1 MPVQNAE
8 IADIFSEVA
17 DLLDIEGENQFRVRA
32 YRTAARTLS
41 ELPQNLSD
49 MVEQDDDLSRLHG
62 IGKDL
67 AGKIKTIVQTGS
79 LPQLEELRAKHGG
92 ELSTMM
98 NVAGLGPKRVKQI
111 HESLKVNT
119 LSDLKDAAEQEKI
132 RDLPGMGEKTEKSIL
147 EGLARIAGTSDRVK
161 LSIAR
166 QFVESLTRKLEDTKG
181 VKTVTVAGSYR
192 RRKETVGDLDVLVT
206 CEKNEPVMEAFTKGR
221 DIQKVVSK
229 GDTRSTILLR
239 KGLQVD
245 LRVVPESGYGSAL
258 HYFTGSKAHNI
269 AVRRIAVK
277 KKLKLNE
284 YGLYRGNDQIAGR
297 TEEEVYSALGLPY
310 IPPELRENNGE
321 VEAAAENKLPE
332 LIERKHIR
340 GDLHAH
346 SRHTDGR
353 DSIENMAEAAKE
365 LGYSYLAVT
374 DHSQKITVTGGVNEK
389 RLMEEVKEIDRINE
403 KLDGIRLLKGCEVD
417 ILEDGAL
424 DFPDSVL
431 ERLDIVI
438 GAVHSKFKLSRKE
451 QTERVLKALSNKYL
465 TFIAHPTG
473 RLIGSRDPYEIDMDR
488 IIRAAADEGCFL
500 ELNGNPDRLDLN
512 ENYCRS
518 CKENGV
524 KVVLNTDAHSTMD
537 LQFMEFAVGQAR
549 RGWLE
554 VDDVVNTKSTK
565 KLMKLLHQRR

>member
-8 IADIFSEVA
+8 IADIFAEIA
-17 DLLDIEGENQFRVRA
+17 DLLDIQGENQFRVRA

-49 MVEQDDDLSRLHG
+49 MVEQDEDLSQLHG

-67 AGKIKTIVQTGS
+67 AGKIRTIVQTGS
-79 LPQLEELRAKHGG
+79 LPQLEDLRAKHGD

-98 NVAGLGPKRVKQI
+98 HVAGLGPKRVKQI
-111 HESLKVNT
+111 HERLEVNT
-119 LSDLKDAAEQEKI
+119 LSELKDAAEQERI
-132 RDLPGMGEKTEKSIL
+132 RDLPGMGEKTEKSII

-166 QFVESLTRKLEDTKG
+166 QYVESLTRKLEATKG
-181 VKTVTVAGSYR
+181 VKKVTVAGSYR

-206 CEKNEPVMEAFTKGR
+206 CRENSLVMDAFTKGQ

-229 GDTRSTILLR
+229 GDTRSSILLR

-245 LRVVPESGYGSAL
+245 LRVVPENGYGSAL

-284 YGLYRGNDQIAGR
+284 YGLYRGDKQIAGR
-297 TEEEVYSALGLPY
+297 TEEEVYEALGLSY

-321 VEAAAENKLPE
+321 VEASAEDKLPR
-332 LIERKHIR
+332 LIEKRNIR
-340 GDLHAH
+340 GDLHSH
-346 SRHTDGR
+346 SSHTDGR
-353 DSIENMAEAAKE
+353 DSIEKMAAAAKE
-365 LGYSYLAVT
+365 LGYSYLGIT
-374 DHSQKITVTGGVNEK
+374 DHSQKITVTGGLDKE
-389 RLMEEVKEIDRINE
+389 RLLEELKEVDRLND
-403 KLDGIRLLKGCEVD
+403 KLDGIRLLKGSEVD
-417 ILEDGAL
+417 ILEDGSL

-431 ERLDIVI
+431 ERLDFAI
-438 GAVHSKFKLSRKE
+438 GAVHSKFKMSRKE
-451 QTERVLKALSNKYL
+451 QTERVLKALSNKFL

-473 RLIGSRDPYEIDMDR
+473 RLIGSRDPYDIDMDR

-500 ELNGNPDRLDLN
+500 ELNGNPDRLDIN
-512 ENYCRS
+512 ENYCRA

-537 LQFMEFAVGQAR
+537 LQFMEYAVGQAR

-554 VDDVVNTKSTK
+554 ADDVVNTRGIQKMTT
-565 KLMKLLHQRR
+565 LLRRRR